1 MKTFHTT
8 LAVLL
13 VLLELC
19 TSFLSFPSGSRNF
32 RNSPPITLQSDQAAW
47 PLRPLFAAPQ
57 EPIAFVSSLSADQ
70 ELESALSEV
79 TKSALSKLPA
89 GTSAVSLAI
98 ISVSSSYD
106 TQSSMAVVVPAI
118 VAQAQAQGVT
128 IENLIGSTA
137 GGVIGGVSNQNGD
150 EDTVE
155 CEGIPAVSLTLTSLP
170 DVSVE
175 AWHISESEV
184 PDMEYAETYSE
195 GDWLKYLKKL
205 EPESE
210 EEEEDP
216 KNIYM
221 IAGGN
226 FQKFLDHFLKGV
238 DLAFP
243 SAVKFGSVAS
253 TVSSLSK
260 ARIYS
265 YSHKNPDSLGI
276 FNSGIVGVTMTGDIT
291 VKPMIAQ
298 GARVVGP
305 TYKVVDGNDSIVRS
319 IVLDETLG
327 SESTIEKAKESD
339 SELKRAEKKMAEDMS
354 KLPKPVLAEVN
365 MMVKRLDDDEQ
376 AFMKRALLIGVE
388 RNFDETTTV
397 GNTVKEFES
406 LATGKGHSY
415 LVRQVASA
423 GMRDGSV
430 TMPKGS
436 VDICPGMRLR
446 FFVRDSE
453 GAKEELAALWTGYKK
468 IALEEAF
475 EGKTMFRPA
484 ACLTLPTMDRG
495 QKLFGDRP
503 GSGGLES
510 GIVTEYLGSR
520 VSNSG
525 CFNNG
530 VFASLDP
537 GVCSETSVFGS
548 AGLHVVI
555 GPKSDRHVW
564 GSEGFEGSEQTADD
578 SDPAPVSPSLKKVA
592 APRDEDG
599 ELVLKRREVQSGRA
613 ISVSTINWSVAGKE
627 AVPTSQLEYF
637 LWEKETEVDR
647 LRERNPLANIL
658 SNCKA
663 FMMNPENA
671 KTLDWVGA
679 IRKSSESGLATIPEF
694 KRADPNI
701 GSLRKRY
708 LITQLADEF
717 KEGGAAALSVNCD
730 GVMFGGSPEDLE
742 NVREACPNLPLLA
755 SDLIIYPYQIYK
767 LRMSGADAI
776 NLVAAASTPKDIL
789 YSAKIGKSLGLQVC
803 VCVNSVAQF
812 KKLENLDAGVIDA
825 ISCSNREWEDMSLD
839 ATGQRAIGILKSA
852 ELKTLREKH
861 PDLVVL
867 IEGGVSTEAYL
878 DEVAEAGAE
887 GVIIGSG
894 LSSALA
900 LQAGRSIKRN

>member
-1 MKTFHTT
+1 M
-8 LAVLL
+8 V
-13 VLLELC
+13 
-19 TSFLSFPSGSRNF
+19 
-32 RNSPPITLQSDQAAW
+32 
-47 PLRPLFAAPQ
+47 
-57 EPIAFVSSLSADQ
+57 
-70 ELESALSEV
+70 EV

-89 GTSAVSLAI
+89 GTTSVSLAI
-98 ISVSSSYD
+98 VSVSSSYD
-106 TQSSMAVVVPAI
+106 SQSSMSLVVPTI
-118 VAQAQAQGVT
+118 VAQAQALGVV
-128 IENLIGSTA
+128 IENLVGSTA
-137 GGVIGGVSNQNGD
+137 GGVIGGVG

-155 CEGIPAVSLTLTSLP
+155 CEGTPAVSLTLTSLP
-170 DVSVE
+170 DVEVKT
-175 AWHISESEV
+175 WHINEADIL
-184 PDMEYAETYSE
+184 DMEYADTYDA
-195 GDWLKYLKKL
+195 GDWLKCLGDVGVG
-205 EPESE
+205 ES
-210 EEEEDP
+210 DSNP
-216 KNIYM
+216 NPNMYM
-221 IAGGN
+221 IAGGK

-253 TVSSLSK
+253 SVSSLST

-265 YSHKNPDSLGI
+265 YSHDNPDSQGI
-276 FNSGIVGVTMTGDIT
+276 FNSGVVGVTMVGDIE

-305 TYKVVDGNDSIVRS
+305 TYRVVDGNDSIVRS
-319 IVLDETLG
+319 IVLDDTFG
-327 SESTIEKAKESD
+327 SESTIEDVKESD

-388 RNFDETTTV
+388 RNYGVSTPTTV
-397 GNTVKEFES
+397 PNTVKEFES

-436 VDICPGMRLR
+436 VDITPGMRLR

-453 GAKEELAALWTGYKK
+453 GAKDELAALWTGYKK

-475 EGKTMFRPA
+475 EGKTMFKPA

-495 QKLFGDRP
+495 QKLFGDR
-503 GSGGLES
+503 GNSQGLES
-510 GIVTEYLGSR
+510 GIVTEYLGST

-525 CFNNG
+525 FFNNG
-530 VFASLDP
+530 VFASLYP
-537 GVCSETSVFGS
+537 GASQTSVFGS

-555 GPKSDRHVW
+555 GAKSDRPVW
-564 GSEGFEGSEQTADD
+564 GGGGEEQNGAD
-578 SDPAPVSPSLKKVA
+578 AEKQKTSPSLKKIA

-663 FMMNPENA
+663 FMMNPDNA
-671 KTLDWVGA
+671 KCLDWVGG
-679 IRKSSESGLATIPEF
+679 IRRGRGGGLATVPEF
-694 KRADPNI
+694 KKADPNI

-708 LITQLADEF
+708 LISQLADEF
-717 KEGGAAALSVNCD
+717 KEGGACAVSVNCD
-730 GVMFGGSPEDLE
+730 GVMFGGSLEDLE
-742 NVREACPNLPLLA
+742 SVREACPDLPLLA
-755 SDLIIYPYQIYK
+755 SDLILYPYQIYR

-776 NLVAAASTPKDIL
+776 NLIAAASTTKDIL
-789 YSAKIGKSLGLQVC
+789 YSAKIAKSLGLQVC

-812 KKLENLDAGVIDA
+812 KKLELLDAGVIDA
-825 ISCSNREWEDMSLD
+825 ISCSNREWEDMSLNV
-839 ATGQRAIGILKSA
+839 GGKRAVEILGSQ
-852 ELKTLREKH
+852 ELARLKEKH
-861 PDLVVL
+861 TELVVL
-867 IEGGVSTEAYL
+867 VEGGVSTEMYL
-878 DEVAEAGAE
+878 EEVHAVGAD
-887 GVIIGSG
+887 GVIVGAG
-894 LSSALA
+894 LSTALA
-900 LQAGRSIKRN
+900 LKAGRAQKREQ